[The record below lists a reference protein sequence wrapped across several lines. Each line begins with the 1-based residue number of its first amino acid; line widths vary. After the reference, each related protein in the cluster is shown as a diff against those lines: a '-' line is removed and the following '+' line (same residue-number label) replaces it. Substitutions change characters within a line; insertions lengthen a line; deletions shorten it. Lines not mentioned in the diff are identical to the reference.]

1 MAQLKE
7 EGYKPSEEVIRGL
20 GGDVKIDE
28 TQAIVIEK
36 LFGTKP
42 EVQKE
47 EETVQK
53 KEDVKIENV
62 NEEKKVST
70 PELDKEFK
78 IAVEKGDF
86 AKLADMKE
94 KGYKPSQELMQSLS
108 ETTSSNTM
116 IAVQK
121 SMV

>member
-78 IAVEKGDF
+78 IAVERVI
-86 AKLADMKE
+86 L
-94 KGYKPSQELMQSLS
+94 QSWP
-108 ETTSSNTM
+108 
-116 IAVQK
+116 I
-121 SMV
+121 